1 MKSLSRVIRIG
12 ARFWVEQE
20 GPTVT
25 EYGVLLAL
33 IVFGVFAVVT
43 LIGEFAK
50 DAYTNLTD
58 GLPEG
63 Q

>member
-1 MKSLSRVIRIG
+1 MKRLSQAMRIG

-33 IVFGVFAVVT
+33 IVLGVFAVVT
-43 LIGEFAK
+43 LIGDFTK
-50 DAYTNLTD
+50 DAYTNLTV

>member
-1 MKSLSRVIRIG
+1 MKSLNLAIRMG
-12 ARFWVEQE
+12 SRFWVEQE

-25 EYGVLLAL
+25 EYGVLLVL
-33 IVFGVFAVVT
+33 IVLGTFAVVI

-50 DAYTNLTD
+50 DAYTTLTV